1 MKQYVGLDVSQ
12 KETSVCVVNETGQVL
27 FEGKAKSDPG
37 ALTALLRKR
46 APHAERIGF
55 ETGAMASWLWHEL
68 RRVDL
73 PVVCIDARHAHA
85 ALSVRMNK
93 SDQNDARGLAELV
106 RVGWYR
112 EVKVKSEE
120 SQRIRA
126 ILVARSRLVAIRRDI
141 ENQVRSLIKEY
152 GLLFP
157 RAIGLQFRNL
167 VRELLG
173 EGHQL
178 LGVIEPLLSIHEN
191 ICKQQGKFDDE
202 VRQLARSDETTRRL
216 MTVPGV
222 GVVTA
227 LTFRHTIDDPSRFR
241 SASTV
246 GAYLGLT
253 PRRNQSGE
261 TDINGK
267 ISRWGDRLLRTYLF
281 EAATVLLYRTK
292 KWSSL
297 KAWGMKLAK
306 RIGMRKA
313 KVAIA
318 RKIGVIPQEPFLFTG
333 TVRDNIVYGNED
345 YANCSAGQL
354 AAVLEKASLSSLLS
368 RFPEGLETKV
378 ASSGNSISLGQKQL
392 IAFMRATLRNPELL
406 ILDEATA
413 NIDTVTEQLLEEI
426 LAKLPRQTTKVIIA
440 HRLNTIDKVDQ
451 IFFVNSGAIA
461 LAGSMEHALEMLL
474 HEKRAS

>member
-12 KETSVCVVNETGQVL
+12 KETSVCVVEDSGRIVYQGT
-27 FEGKAKSDPG
+27 AKSNPG
-37 ALTALLRKR
+37 ALTELLRKR
-46 APHAERIGF
+46 APYAERIGF

-106 RVGWYR
+106 RVSWYR

-126 ILVARSRLVAIRRDI
+126 ILVARSRLVGIRRDI
-141 ENQVRSLIKEY
+141 ENQVRSMIKEY
-152 GLLFP
+152 GLLFR
-157 RAIGLQFRNL
+157 RAIGLQFRKR
-167 VRELLG
+167 VIELLG
-173 EGHQL
+173 DDHQL
-178 LGVIEPLLSIHEN
+178 RIVIEPLLAIHDHV
-191 ICKQQGKFDDE
+191 CQQQSKFDDE
-202 VRQLARSDETTRRL
+202 VRRLAKADETTRRL

-222 GVVTA
+222 GVITA

-261 TDINGK
+261 TDLNGR

-281 EAATVLLYRTK
+281 EAATVLLHRTK

-297 KAWGMKLAK
+297 KEWGTKLAK

-318 RKIGVIPQEPFLFTG
+318 RKIAVILHCIWVDGTSFDWGQPQP
-333 TVRDNIVYGNED
+333 V
-345 YANCSAGQL
+345 
-354 AAVLEKASLSSLLS
+354 
-368 RFPEGLETKV
+368 
-378 ASSGNSISLGQKQL
+378 
-392 IAFMRATLRNPELL
+392 
-406 ILDEATA
+406 
-413 NIDTVTEQLLEEI
+413 
-426 LAKLPRQTTKVIIA
+426 
-440 HRLNTIDKVDQ
+440 
-451 IFFVNSGAIA
+451 
-461 LAGSMEHALEMLL
+461 
-474 HEKRAS
+474 

>member
-12 KETSVCVVNETGQVL
+12 RETAVCVVSETGQL
-27 FEGKAKSDPG
+27 IFEGKAKSDPG
-37 ALTALLRKR
+37 DLTNLLRKH
-46 APHAERIGF
+46 APLAERIGF
-55 ETGAMASWLWHEL
+55 ETGAMSSWLWHEL
-68 RRVDL
+68 RRVEL

-120 SQRIRA
+120 SQKIRA
-126 ILVARSRLVAIRRDI
+126 ILVARARLVSMRRDI

-157 RAIGLQFRNL
+157 RSIGQQFRNT
-167 VRELLG
+167 VNDLLG
-173 EGHQL
+173 EDHQL
-178 LGVIEPLLSIHEN
+178 LIVVAPLLSIHEH
-191 ICKQQGKFDDE
+191 ICRQQSEFDDE
-202 VRQLARSDETTRRL
+202 VRRLAKQDETTRRL

-222 GVVTA
+222 GVITA

-241 SASTV
+241 SASLV

-253 PRRNQSGE
+253 PRRKQSGE
-261 TDINGK
+261 TDTSGM

-306 RIGMRKA
+306 RIGMKKA

-318 RKIGVIPQEPFLFTG
+318 RKIAVILHCIWVDG
-333 TVRDNIVYGNED
+333 TTFDWGH
-345 YANCSAGQL
+345 
-354 AAVLEKASLSSLLS
+354 
-368 RFPEGLETKV
+368 
-378 ASSGNSISLGQKQL
+378 
-392 IAFMRATLRNPELL
+392 
-406 ILDEATA
+406 
-413 NIDTVTEQLLEEI
+413 
-426 LAKLPRQTTKVIIA
+426 AKPT
-440 HRLNTIDKVDQ
+440 
-451 IFFVNSGAIA
+451 
-461 LAGSMEHALEMLL
+461 
-474 HEKRAS
+474 